1 MVADDC
7 FAEGFTGDG
16 FIGDGFIGDGFIA
29 AGYDVSAVCYV
40 RNAEDF
46 NERSKLGAGGI
57 TFGGFK

>member
-7 FAEGFTGDG
+7 FAEGFT
-16 FIGDGFIGDGFIA
+16 GDGFIGDGFIA